1 MKTLVAILIF
11 ISMFNIT
18 ITWSWSNGSIKE
30 KKEYHAIF
38 SILAFI
44 LFLIFF

>member
-1 MKTLVAILIF
+1 MKILIAILIF
-11 ISMFNIT
+11 LSMFNFT
-18 ITWSWSNGSIKE
+18 ITWSWNNGSIKE
-30 KKEYHAIF
+30 KKEYHALF

>member
-1 MKTLVAILIF
+1 MKILIAILIF
-11 ISMFNIT
+11 LSMFNFT
-18 ITWSWSNGSIKE
+18 ITWSYGNGSIKK

>member
-18 ITWSWSNGSIKE
+18 ITWSDGKRS
-30 KKEYHAIF
+30 EYHAIF

>member
-11 ISMFNIT
+11 LSMFNFN
-18 ITWSWSNGSIKE
+18 ITWSYDNGSIKK

-38 SILAFI
+38 SILAFV

>member
-11 ISMFNIT
+11 ISMFNFT
-18 ITWSWSNGSIKE
+18 ITWDNG
-30 KKEYHAIF
+30 KKREYHAIF

>member
-11 ISMFNIT
+11 ISIFNVT
-18 ITWSWSNGSIKE
+18 ITWNNG
-30 KKEYHAIF
+30 KKSEYHMIF

>member
-11 ISMFNIT
+11 MSMFNINVT
-18 ITWSWSNGSIKE
+18 FENGKRQ
-30 KKEYHAIF
+30 EYHMVF

>member
-18 ITWSWSNGSIKE
+18 ITWDNG
-30 KKEYHAIF
+30 KKREYHAIF

>member
-1 MKTLVAILIF
+1 MKTLIAILIF
-11 ISMFNIT
+11 ISMFNVT
-18 ITWSWSNGSIKE
+18 ITWNNGKR
-30 KKEYHAIF
+30 KDYHAIF

>member
-11 ISMFNIT
+11 LSMFNST
-18 ITWSWSNGSIKE
+18 ITWSWSNGSIKK

>member
-18 ITWSWSNGSIKE
+18 VTWNNGKRS
-30 KKEYHAIF
+30 EYHTIF

>member
-11 ISMFNIT
+11 ISMFNVT
-18 ITWSWSNGSIKE
+18 VTWNNGKR
-30 KKEYHAIF
+30 KDYHMIF

>member
-11 ISMFNIT
+11 ISMFKVT
-18 ITWSWSNGSIKE
+18 VTWNNGNEGK
-30 KKEYHAIF
+30 YHAIF
-38 SILAFI
+38 SILAFT